1 MLLPSKTLD
10 KSRETVPAQ
19 PVDATPS
26 DINLFSKGGVHD
38 ATDTGKAFREP
49 AERHVEALEGG
60 TVVA

>member
-26 DINLFSKGGVHD
+26 DINLFTKGGVYD
-38 ATDTGKAFREP
+38 ASETGEAFCD
-49 AERHVEALEGG
+49 AEDRYVESLEGG
-60 TVVA
+60 AVVA